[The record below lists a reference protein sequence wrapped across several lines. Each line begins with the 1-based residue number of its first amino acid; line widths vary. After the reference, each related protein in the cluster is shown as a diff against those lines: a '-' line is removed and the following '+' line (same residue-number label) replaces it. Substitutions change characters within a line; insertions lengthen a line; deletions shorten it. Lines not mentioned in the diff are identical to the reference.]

1 MENPTGATGLT
12 SFRPVGIGLESIESA
27 AVRSLHDIFISI
39 PVFMIKHPVRLER
52 TRFSFRFQDRE
63 IQKTGC

>member
-1 MENPTGATGLT
+1 MMVKFNKL
-12 SFRPVGIGLESIESA
+12 F
-27 AVRSLHDIFISI
+27 F
-39 PVFMIKHPVRLER
+39 KHPVRLER